1 MEKCFKNSLSYAKA
15 NTHLKASEIKLSD
28 LCIYIGILYVF
39 KLGSIS
45 YLIPKFGV
53 IYYGLAVIQLLLAL
67 FVYARG
73 DVRLNKVH
81 FGIAGYCATLL
92 FSTYVNDASMQ
103 ISLNEV
109 FCLLPLLVTADML
122 FYRRDIEVVR
132 RVSRFSILM
141 ISLNTLTALIFRN
154 AMFRDVTGAPTIFL
168 LGADN
173 SLIPIYMVSSVLEMY
188 KRNLEDA
195 ACCIPVVSLSNLL
208 LFSMLRDIASGKLVG
223 VLLVLL
229 LTLAFFNKS
238 FKFSFSLALGINI
251 TFFAIFVYGQS
262 TISGLNGI
270 FELLGRNSTFTERSF
285 LWAFGFRLFSMSP
298 LLGLGSYSAVSFN
311 NLVRALTITGLFN
324 TGNPHNSYLSI
335 LISGGLLAFSFVVF
349 TVLQARVKPSDPF
362 FNIFLFTFL
371 LHAQVEGR
379 DIVYIFFIVIVIYRF
394 FHSDNQLSLRED
406 SRAAIQSFI

>member
-1 MEKCFKNSLSYAKA
+1 MENCIKSSVHPDKGSM
-15 NTHLKASEIKLSD
+15 HLRASEIRLSD
-28 LCIYIGILYVF
+28 LCVFIGLLYVF

-53 IYYGLAVIQLLLAL
+53 VYYGLAAIQLLLAL

-73 DVRLNKVH
+73 DVRLNKTH

-92 FSTYVNDASMQ
+92 FSTYVNGASMQ
-103 ISLNEV
+103 TSLNEV
-109 FCLLPLLVTADML
+109 FCLLPLLVTIDML
-122 FYRRDIEVVR
+122 FCEREIEMVR
-132 RVSRFSILM
+132 RASRFSIVM
-141 ISLNTLTALIFRN
+141 ISLNTLTALIFPN

-188 KRNLEDA
+188 ERELKGADCR
-195 ACCIPVVSLSNLL
+195 IPIISLGNLL
-208 LFSMLRDIASGKLVG
+208 LFSIVRDIASGKLVG
-223 VLLVLL
+223 FLLVAL
-229 LTLAFFNKS
+229 LTLVFFNKS
-238 FKFSFSLALGINI
+238 FSFPFSLAIGINI
-251 TFFAIFVYGQS
+251 AFFAIFVYGQS
-262 TISGLNGI
+262 TISSLAGI

-285 LWAFGFRLFSMSP
+285 LWTFGFRLFALNP

-349 TVLQARVKPSDPF
+349 TVFQARVRPSDSF
-362 FNIFLFTFL
+362 MNIFLFAFL

-379 DIVYIFFIVIVIYRF
+379 DIVYIFFIAIAIYRH
-394 FHSDNQLSLRED
+394 FHSNNERLLQES
-406 SRAAIQSFI
+406 SRAVIQSLI